1 MSCPDDKLKLTELDK
16 DSDGALKTLGVEG
29 CDKKTTYIH
38 VKGWNSTAVW
48 AIQTNQN

>member
-1 MSCPDDKLKLTELDK
+1 MSRADENLKVTELDK

-29 CDKKTTYIH
+29 CDKKATYIH

-48 AIQTNQN
+48 TIQ